1 MGLESIP
8 SEFADYFEI
17 NLGSAQ
23 IILSIVVIFAI
34 ILPMMYLAKDKH
46 QLPIVIS
53 VFLAEILLVGI
64 GWIPFWVLIATM
76 AVSVMAITLLTS
88 KIVTG
93 D

>member
-1 MGLESIP
+1 MGLEDKP
-8 SEFADYFEI
+8 QDFADYFGI

-64 GWIPFWVLIATM
+64 GWMPFWVLIATM